1 MTATLISL
9 ISIIIGIIGANI
21 SGYRLKKY
29 SFGFIGNTISGVFGS
44 IFLIKSIGRMGFSP
58 NFIVHSGQLDYSLLI
73 INMLVSFF
81 GGFIAVIVTHK
92 LKSKLSPSS
101 LKIQN

>member
-9 ISIIIGIIGANI
+9 ISIVIGILGANI
-21 SGYRLKKY
+21 CGIKKKKY
-29 SFGFIGNTISGVFGS
+29 SFGFIGNTIAGVFGS

-58 NFIVHSGQLDYSLLI
+58 NFIVHSGELDYSLLT
-73 INMLVSFF
+73 INMFVSFF
-81 GGFIAVIVTHK
+81 GGYIAVIVIHK
-92 LKSKLSPSS
+92 LKSKLNSSS